1 MRLSAADLSQLAA
14 CAVTAVKEAGALIAQ
29 YNGREV
35 AVQHKAGGESL
46 ASQVVTEVDELSQAI
61 LLKHLLPTC
70 ATYDLALLT
79 EEQAD
84 DGSRLVKDAFWCI
97 DPLDGT
103 LPFTESIP
111 GFAVSIALVARDGTP
126 LIGVVYDPSTGTQY
140 QAVRGQGALRDGAP
154 WQLQSKADPA
164 PLHFIADR
172 SMASHSKFDEA
183 MEQLQV
189 LATELDRDGLKT
201 TLTGGAVMNALWVLE
216 QAPACYFKFPKSQAG
231 GGSLWDYAATACI
244 YEELGVWYSDIAGQA
259 LDLNR
264 ADSTF
269 MNHRGVLFASD
280 RELGQRLLGAVSVD
294 SKIRDL

>member
-1 MRLSAADLSQLAA
+1 MRLSAEDLIQLVGCAA
-14 CAVTAVKEAGALIAQ
+14 TAAMEAGILIAQ
-29 YNGREV
+29 YDGREV
-35 AVQHKAGGESL
+35 LLQHKAGGESL

-61 LLKHLLPTC
+61 ILKHLLPTC
-70 ATYDLALLT
+70 AVYDLALLT
-79 EEQAD
+79 EEQPD
-84 DGSRLVKDAFWCI
+84 DGSRLEKDAFWCI

-111 GFAVSIALVARDGTP
+111 GYAVSIALVARDGTP

-140 QAVRGQGALRDGAP
+140 QAVQGQGALRNGEP
-154 WQLQSKADPA
+154 WTLPPSSEAA
-164 PLHFIADR
+164 PLSFISDR
-172 SMASHSKFDEA
+172 SIVIHPQFGGALA
-183 MEQLQV
+183 QLQV
-189 LATELDRDGLKT
+189 LASELGQVGLET

-216 QAPACYFKFPKSQAG
+216 QAPACYFKFPKPQAG

-244 YEELGVWYSDIAGQA
+244 YAELGAWCSDVAGQR

-280 RELGQRLLGAVSVD
+280 RALGQALLVVLVD
-294 SKIRDL
+294 LSDGE

>member
-1 MRLSAADLSQLAA
+1 MRLSAEDLIQLVGCAA
-14 CAVTAVKEAGALIAQ
+14 TAVKEAGILIAQ
-29 YNGREV
+29 YDGREV
-35 AVQHKAGGESL
+35 LLQHKAGGESL

-61 LLKHLLPTC
+61 ILKHLLPTC
-70 ATYDLALLT
+70 AVYDLALLT
-79 EEQAD
+79 EEQPD
-84 DGSRLVKDAFWCI
+84 DGSRLEKDAFWCI

-111 GFAVSIALVARDGTP
+111 GYAVSIALVARDGMP

-140 QAVRGQGALRDGAP
+140 QAVQGQGALRNGEP
-154 WQLQSKADPA
+154 WTLPPSSEAA
-164 PLHFIADR
+164 PLSFISDR
-172 SMASHSKFDEA
+172 SIVIHPQFGGALA
-183 MEQLQV
+183 QLQV
-189 LATELDRDGLKT
+189 LASELGQVGLET

-216 QAPACYFKFPKSQAG
+216 QAPACYFKFPKPQAG

-244 YEELGVWYSDIAGQA
+244 YAELGAWCSDVAGQR

-280 RELGQRLLGAVSVD
+280 RALGQALLVVLVD
-294 SKIRDL
+294 LSDGE

>member
-1 MRLSAADLSQLAA
+1 MQLNQTELGVLADVATKAAL
-14 CAVTAVKEAGALIAQ
+14 EAGTLIAG

-35 AVQHKAGGESL
+35 TVQYKEGGDNL

-61 LLKHLLPTC
+61 ILKHLLPTC
-70 ATYDLALLT
+70 ATYDLALLS

-84 DGSRLVKDAFWCI
+84 DGNRVVKNAFWCI

-111 GFAVSIALVARDGTP
+111 GYSVSIALVARDGTP
-126 LIGVVYDPSTGTQY
+126 LIGVVTDPLTGTSY
-140 QAVRGQGALRDGAP
+140 QAIKGQGALRNGEPWLLEAP
-154 WQLQSKADPA
+154 GKSTS
-164 PLHFIADR
+164 LHFVADR
-172 SMASHSKFDEA
+172 SIASHPQFEA
-183 MEQLQV
+183 VLEQLQT
-189 LATELDRDGLKT
+189 LATELGGDGLET

-216 QAPACYFKFPKSQAG
+216 RAPACYFKFPKPQAG
-231 GGSLWDYAATACI
+231 GGSLWDFAATACI
-244 YEELGVWYSDIAGQA
+244 YAELGAWCSDFNGQA

-280 RELGQRLLGAVSVD
+280 RGLAERLRVTFRA
-294 SKIRDL
+294 

>member
-1 MRLSAADLSQLAA
+1 MQLNQTELGVLADVATKAAL
-14 CAVTAVKEAGALIAQ
+14 EAGTLIAG

-35 AVQHKAGGESL
+35 TVQYKEGGDNL

-61 LLKHLLPTC
+61 ILKHLLPTC
-70 ATYDLALLT
+70 ATYDLALLS

-84 DGSRLVKDAFWCI
+84 DGNRLVKNAFWCI

-111 GFAVSIALVARDGTP
+111 GYSVSIALVARDGTP
-126 LIGVVYDPSTGTQY
+126 LIGVVTDPLTGTSY
-140 QAVRGQGALRDGAP
+140 QAIKGQGALRNGEPWLLEAP
-154 WQLQSKADPA
+154 GKSTS
-164 PLHFIADR
+164 LHFVADR
-172 SMASHSKFDEA
+172 SIASHPQFEA
-183 MEQLQV
+183 VLEQLQT
-189 LATELDRDGLKT
+189 LATELGGDGLET

-216 QAPACYFKFPKSQAG
+216 RAPACYFKFPKPQAG
-231 GGSLWDYAATACI
+231 GGSLWDFAATACI
-244 YEELGVWYSDIAGQA
+244 YAELGAWCSDFNGQA

-280 RELGQRLLGAVSVD
+280 RGLAERLRVTFRA
-294 SKIRDL
+294 

>member
-1 MRLSAADLSQLAA
+1 MRLSAEDLIQLVGCAA
-14 CAVTAVKEAGALIAQ
+14 TAVKEAGILIAQ
-29 YNGREV
+29 YDGREV
-35 AVQHKAGGESL
+35 LLQHKAGGESL

-61 LLKHLLPTC
+61 ILKHLLPTC
-70 ATYDLALLT
+70 AVYDLALLT
-79 EEQAD
+79 EEQPD
-84 DGSRLVKDAFWCI
+84 DGSRLEKDAFWCI

-111 GFAVSIALVARDGTP
+111 GYAVSIALVARDGTP

-140 QAVRGQGALRDGAP
+140 QAVQGQGALRNSEPWTLPPSSEAAPLSFISDRSIVIHPQFDGA
-154 WQLQSKADPA
+154 LA
-164 PLHFIADR
+164 
-172 SMASHSKFDEA
+172 
-183 MEQLQV
+183 QLQV
-189 LATELDRDGLKT
+189 LASELGQVGLET

-216 QAPACYFKFPKSQAG
+216 QAPACYFKFPKPQAG

-244 YEELGVWYSDIAGQA
+244 YAELGAWCSDVAGQR

-280 RELGQRLLGAVSVD
+280 RALGQALLVVLVD
-294 SKIRDL
+294 LSDGE

>member
-1 MRLSAADLSQLAA
+1 MSAPNQTELRALAA
-14 CAVTAVKEAGALIAQ
+14 VAANAAREAGALIAQ

-35 AVQHKAGGESL
+35 AVQRKAGGESL
-46 ASQVVTEVDELSQAI
+46 ASQVVTEVDELSQSVI
-61 LLKHLLPTC
+61 LKHLLPTC
-70 ATYDLALLT
+70 AAYDLALLT
-79 EEQAD
+79 EEQPD
-84 DGSRLVKDAFWCI
+84 DGSRLEKDAFWCI

-111 GFAVSIALVARDGTP
+111 GYAVSIALVARDGTP
-126 LIGVVYDPSTGTQY
+126 LIGVVTDPSTGTQY
-140 QAVRGQGALRDGAP
+140 QAVQGQGALRNGAP

-172 SMASHSKFDEA
+172 SMASCSKFYEA
-183 MEQLQV
+183 MDQLQV

-216 QAPACYFKFPKSQAG
+216 QAPACYFKFSKPQAG
-231 GGSLWDYAATACI
+231 GGSLWDYAATTCI
-244 YEELGVWYSDIAGQA
+244 YEELGGWCSDITGQA

-280 RELGQRLLGAVSVD
+280 RELGQRLLGALSVD
-294 SKIRDL
+294 

>member
-1 MRLSAADLSQLAA
+1 MHLNETDLMTLAGIAAAA
-14 CAVTAVKEAGALIAQ
+14 AQEAGALIAQ
-29 YNGREV
+29 HNGSEV
-35 AVQHKAGGESL
+35 AVQYKEGGESV

-61 LLKHLLPTC
+61 ILKYLLPTC

-79 EEQAD
+79 EEQPD
-84 DGSRLVKDAFWCI
+84 DGSRLEKDAFWCI

-111 GFAVSIALVARDGTP
+111 GYAVSIALVARDGTP

-140 QAVRGQGALRDGAP
+140 QAVQGQGALRDGEP
-154 WQLQSKADPA
+154 WTLPPSSEAA
-164 PLHFIADR
+164 PLSFISDR
-172 SMASHSKFDEA
+172 SIVSHPQFDA
-183 MEQLQV
+183 ALAQLQV
-189 LATELDRDGLKT
+189 LASELGQDGLQT

-216 QAPACYFKFPKSQAG
+216 QAPACYFKFPKPQAG

-244 YEELGVWYSDIAGQA
+244 YAELGAWCSDLAGLD

-269 MNHRGVLFASD
+269 MNHRGVLVASD
-280 RELGQRLLGAVSVD
+280 RALGQALLAVLVD
-294 SKIRDL
+294 LSDGE

>member
-1 MRLSAADLSQLAA
+1 MQLNQTELGVLADVATKAAL
-14 CAVTAVKEAGALIAQ
+14 EAGTLIAG

-35 AVQHKAGGESL
+35 TVQYKEGGDNL

-61 LLKHLLPTC
+61 ILKHLLPTC
-70 ATYDLALLT
+70 ATYDLALLS

-84 DGSRLVKDAFWCI
+84 DGTRLVKNAFWCI

-111 GFAVSIALVARDGTP
+111 GYSVSIALVARDGTP
-126 LIGVVYDPSTGTQY
+126 LIGVVTDPLTGTSY
-140 QAVRGQGALRDGAP
+140 QAIKGQGALRNGEPWLLEAP
-154 WQLQSKADPA
+154 GKSTS
-164 PLHFIADR
+164 LHFVADR
-172 SMASHSKFDEA
+172 SIASHPQFEA
-183 MEQLQV
+183 VLEQLQT
-189 LATELDRDGLKT
+189 LATELGGDGLET

-216 QAPACYFKFPKSQAG
+216 RAPACYFKFPKPQAG
-231 GGSLWDYAATACI
+231 GGSLWDFAATACI
-244 YEELGVWYSDIAGQA
+244 YAELGAWCSDFNGQA

-280 RELGQRLLGAVSVD
+280 RGLAERLRVTFRA
-294 SKIRDL
+294 